1 MAAVLASSAL
11 VPTMV
16 AQAAD
21 TSVVSVSEVVFEYQG
36 QLLQLPLVEYLDAES
51 LGDLDGT
58 QSVKYIK
65 DNKGNV
71 YNLVDY
77 LDAYALNNNSAE
89 EAFKELQADKKEVTL
104 EQEIADGKIVD
115 GKVVADETP
124 EEKVNET
131 FFYNLAA

>member
-21 TSVVSVSEVVFEYQG
+21 TQAVNVKEVVFEYQG
-36 QLLQLPLVEYLDAES
+36 KLLQLPLVEYLDAES
-51 LGDLDGT
+51 LGELDGT
-58 QSVKYIK
+58 QAVKYIK
-65 DNKGNV
+65 DNKGNA
-71 YNLVDY
+71 YNLIDY
-77 LDAYALNNNSAE
+77 LDAYALNDNNVEA
-89 EAFKELQADKKEVTL
+89 AFKELETEKKEVTL
-104 EQEIADGKIVD
+104 DQEVTDGKIVD
-115 GKVVADETP
+115 GKVVGDETP